1 MNTIFESVHSSK
13 PVAQRIISTNEL
25 LMWLAQ
31 HPNSYAFLTHQLQ
44 TQFSSVTSR
53 EDELKEYKRLFQD
66 FDPDNLVANELFF
79 VIAKTWWSSWIQY
92 INSSDM
98 GDSNNVLH
106 AHRPGPINNSNLME
120 QDQLRLHAKLTE
132 K

>member
-53 EDELKEYKRLFQD
+53 EDELK
-66 FDPDNLVANELFF
+66 
-79 VIAKTWWSSWIQY
+79 
-92 INSSDM
+92 
-98 GDSNNVLH
+98 
-106 AHRPGPINNSNLME
+106 
-120 QDQLRLHAKLTE
+120 
-132 K
+132 